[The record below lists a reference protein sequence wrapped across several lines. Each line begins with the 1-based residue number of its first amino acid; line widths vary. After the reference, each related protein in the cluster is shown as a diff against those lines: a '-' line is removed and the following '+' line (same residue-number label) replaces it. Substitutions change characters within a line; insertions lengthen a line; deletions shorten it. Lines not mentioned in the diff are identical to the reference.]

1 MARLPHHYLPHLE
14 IPHQLLHLHTNNRGA
29 GEPWGAC
36 GELVERW
43 AGGVGGAG
51 ARGVS
56 PNVMI
61 GLEGQLERFLAH
73 IASNVVLILEH
84 FAAPQSTISSLMEIQ
99 NLMVNHFSGSN
110 LNRRVTR
117 VRPTSPTLRQTI
129 CQRTGF
135 RVLAIFNTDHSRR
148 VLIIAE
154 WRDDVIWGV
163 QGISFFDS
171 PAVTWVWCF
180 HLNYHGAV
188 SLDFMS
194 PSFNKDLFTKDQIH
208 RWSDFHGQNWV

>member
-1 MARLPHHYLPHLE
+1 MDLVLTKPQATKYINKISKFAKLVCKVRKQVKICLKFFSSSK
-14 IPHQLLHLHTNNRGA
+14 IPVQIWRG
-29 GEPWGAC
+29 GSGPIWKKFTF
-36 GELVERW
+36 W
-43 AGGVGGAG
+43 
-51 ARGVS
+51 
-56 PNVMI
+56 
-61 GLEGQLERFLAH
+61 FFFFWK
-73 IASNVVLILEH
+73 ASL
-84 FAAPQSTISSLMEIQ
+84 SSLMEIQ

-154 WRDDVIWGV
+154 WRVDVIWGV

-171 PAVTWVWCF
+171 PGCDLGVM
-180 HLNYHGAV
+180 L
-188 SLDFMS
+188 
-194 PSFNKDLFTKDQIH
+194 PSQLSWGSFFGFYATVI
-208 RWSDFHGQNWV
+208 